1 MLGRVLTVALV
12 LFALTPVLAQ
22 GAAAISNANTEIR
35 KYWDPIKLLIQG
47 IGGVVGLIGGL
58 RIYNKW
64 TNGDQDI
71 NKEVV
76 GQTAAYI
83 RSLRAPE
90 PYKGKGIR
98 YVGEFVRRKEGKTGK

>member
-1 MLGRVLTVALV
+1 MKNIFNKKMLGRVLTVALV

-76 GQTAAYI
+76 GWGGACLFLIIVPQ
-83 RSLRAPE
+83 
-90 PYKGKGIR
+90 
-98 YVGEFVRRKEGKTGK
+98 FVNSFFQ

>member
-1 MLGRVLTVALV
+1 MKNRFNKKMLGRVLTVALV
-12 LFALTPVLAQ
+12 LFALTPVLAR

-76 GQTAAYI
+76 GWGGACLFLIIVPQ
-83 RSLRAPE
+83 
-90 PYKGKGIR
+90 
-98 YVGEFVRRKEGKTGK
+98 FVNSFFQ

>member
-1 MLGRVLTVALV
+1 MKNRFNKKMLGRVLTVALV

-22 GAAAISNANTEIR
+22 GGASAISNANTEIR

-76 GQTAAYI
+76 GWGGACLFLIIVPQ
-83 RSLRAPE
+83 
-90 PYKGKGIR
+90 
-98 YVGEFVRRKEGKTGK
+98 FVNSFFQ

>member
-1 MLGRVLTVALV
+1 MKNRFNKKMLGRVLTVALV
-12 LFALTPVLAQ
+12 LFALTPVFAQ
-22 GAAAISNANTEIR
+22 GASAITNANIEIR

-76 GQTAAYI
+76 GWGGACLFLIIVPQ
-83 RSLRAPE
+83 
-90 PYKGKGIR
+90 
-98 YVGEFVRRKEGKTGK
+98 FVISFFQ

>member
-1 MLGRVLTVALV
+1 MKNRFNKKMLGRVLTVALV

-76 GQTAAYI
+76 GWGGACLFLIIVTQ
-83 RSLRAPE
+83 
-90 PYKGKGIR
+90 
-98 YVGEFVRRKEGKTGK
+98 FVNSFFQ

>member
-1 MLGRVLTVALV
+1 MKNRFNKKMLGRVLTVALV

-76 GQTAAYI
+76 GWGGACLFLI
-83 RSLRAPE
+83 IVKKRMFLLRL
-90 PYKGKGIR
+90 
-98 YVGEFVRRKEGKTGK
+98 F

>member
-1 MLGRVLTVALV
+1 MKNRFNKKMLGRVLTVALV

-35 KYWDPIKLLIQG
+35 KYWGPIKLLIQG

-76 GQTAAYI
+76 GWGGACLFLIIVPQ
-83 RSLRAPE
+83 
-90 PYKGKGIR
+90 
-98 YVGEFVRRKEGKTGK
+98 FVNSFFQ